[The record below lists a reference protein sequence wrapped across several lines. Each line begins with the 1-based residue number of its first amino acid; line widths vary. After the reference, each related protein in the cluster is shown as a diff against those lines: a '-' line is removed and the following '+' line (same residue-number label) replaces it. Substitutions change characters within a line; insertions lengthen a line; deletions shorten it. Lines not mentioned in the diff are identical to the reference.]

1 MKKFYF
7 YGKIYTKMDAT
18 SIELTLTNLINK
30 IKTIRKNK
38 GYSME
43 YMAQCLNISVSGYN
57 KIESNYTNI
66 SYKRIIQIQ
75 KILQIELSE
84 LLDLKTENIYN
95 QNLNDN
101 AVGHQEIQ
109 NMYME
114 NKELTNKLISSYQNE
129 IEYLRKQLSK
139 ESL

>member
-1 MKKFYF
+1 
-7 YGKIYTKMDAT
+7 MDAT

>member
-1 MKKFYF
+1 
-7 YGKIYTKMDAT
+7 MDTT